1 MARDRRQNDARCD
14 VGHLRNLSVRQI
26 MAAMRVD
33 RAIAPV
39 LALWLSGV
47 CCLLLCASVCADR
60 APASAEHGCCA
71 RSAEIEAEES
81 CGAGAAIGVEGSG
94 AGGTCCFL
102 SSRHA
107 TSAPLPDGFGTPAA
121 PPVSSTVPA
130 AVAAAPD
137 ARVAVVTLPVQNR
150 GDTYLRCCVFLI

>member
-1 MARDRRQNDARCD
+1 MARDPRQKDGRCD
-14 VGHLRNLSVRQI
+14 TGHLRNLSVRQI

-47 CCLLLCASVCADR
+47 CCLLLCASVCTDR
-60 APASAEHGCCA
+60 EPASAERGCCV
-71 RSAEIEAEES
+71 RSAEIEAEEA
-81 CGAGAAIGVEGSG
+81 CEGAAMGVEGSG

-102 SSRHA
+102 SSRRA

-121 PPVSSTVPA
+121 PPVSGTVPD

-137 ARVAVVTLPVQNR
+137 ARIAVATLPVQNR